1 MGATPKASG
10 AEAPEPGAGPNPCLA
25 ALTTWANACP
35 LPTAAASDGACAPDL
50 HTHPWAVAFSG
61 GADSTALLLAAV
73 QLWPGR
79 VQAFHIHHGLQAAAD
94 GFAAHCWATCAAHGV
109 PLHTLRVNAQHG
121 PRESPE
127 AVARDAR
134 YQGLAGLAEQHGA
147 QTVLLGQHAQDQVE
161 TVLLALT
168 RGAGLPGL
176 AGMAP
181 VTVRHGVRFGRP
193 LLATDSRALRAW
205 LVAQQVAF
213 VEDPTNTD
221 QRYTRNRI
229 RARLLPDLLDAFPA
243 SLSTV
248 ARSARAA
255 AQAQGLLDEVA
266 SADLL
271 QVGSPPVIRRLQGLS
286 RSRQANLLRHW
297 LKQGWGVAP
306 SEAQLEACL
315 TQVAACTTRGHRL
328 ELKVAGGR
336 VAREGAVLCYHPPL

>member
-10 AEAPEPGAGPNPCLA
+10 AEALEPGGAAQNPCLA
-25 ALTTWANACP
+25 ALSAWAHGGSLAP
-35 LPTAAASDGACAPDL
+35 GAG
-50 HTHPWAVAFSG
+50 HPWAVAFSG

-73 QLWPGR
+73 HVWPGR

-94 GFAAHCWATCAAHGV
+94 TFAAHCASVCAALGV
-109 PLHTLRVNAQHG
+109 PLHTVHVNAQHG

-134 YQGLAGLAEQHGA
+134 YHALAQLAVQHGA

-181 VTVRHGVRFGRP
+181 VTVKHGVRFGRP
-193 LLATDSRALRAW
+193 LLSIDTRVLRTW

-229 RARLLPDLLDAFPA
+229 RARLLPELLEAFPA
-243 SLSTV
+243 VLSTV

-266 SADLL
+266 NADLL
-271 QVGSPPVIRRLQGLS
+271 QVGNPPVIRRLQGLS
-286 RSRQANLLRHW
+286 RARQANLLRHW
-297 LKQGWGVAP
+297 LKQGWGAAP

-315 TQVAACTTRGHRL
+315 DQVTACTTRGHRL
-328 ELKVAGGR
+328 ELKVAAGR
-336 VAREGAVLCYHPPL
+336 VVREGAVLCYHPPL

>member
-1 MGATPKASG
+1 MGVTARVNG
-10 AEAPEPGAGPNPCLA
+10 AEALTPSAGPNPCGPALA
-25 ALTTWANACP
+25 AWALDHP
-35 LPTAAASDGACAPDL
+35 DPGTRPTAETTPA
-50 HTHPWAVAFSG
+50 THPWAVAFSG

-94 GFAAHCWATCAAHGV
+94 GFADHCATFCAARGV
-109 PLHTLRVNAQHG
+109 PLHTLRVNAHPA

-127 AVARDAR
+127 AAARDAR
-134 YQGLAGLAEQHGA
+134 YRGLAQLAVSQKAH
-147 QTVLLGQHAQDQVE
+147 TVLLGQHAQDQVE

-176 AGMAP
+176 AGMAAS
-181 VTVRHGVRFGRP
+181 TERHGVRFGRP
-193 LLATDSRALRAW
+193 LLATDTRVLRAW
-205 LVAQQVAF
+205 LLAEQVA
-213 VEDPTNTD
+213 VVDDPTNAD

-229 RARLLPDLLDAFPA
+229 RARLLPDMLSAFPA

-266 SADLL
+266 AADLA
-271 QVGSPPVIRRLQGLS
+271 QVGNPPLIKRLQALS
-286 RSRQANLLRHW
+286 RPRQANVLRYW
-297 LKQGWGVAP
+297 LKQGWACAP

-315 TQVAACTTRGHRL
+315 DQVAACTTRGHRI
-328 ELKVAGGR
+328 ELKVAQGHLVR
-336 VAREGAVLCYHPPL
+336 DGAALCYHPPL